1 MGKLINFYQDK
12 FIVIPKKILLDKR
25 IDVLCK
31 GLLCTIYAL
40 PANLPIT
47 VECLC
52 AQIPDID
59 TLHVQ
64 KILENLS
71 AYGYLACVEKDGEEI
86 WKTI

>member
-1 MGKLINFYQDK
+1 MGKLINFFQDK
-12 FIVIPKKILLDKR
+12 FAVIPKEILLDKR
-25 IDVLCK
+25 MDSSCK

-40 PANLPIT
+40 PKNQPIT
-47 VECLC
+47 VDSLC
-52 AQIPDID
+52 SQIPDSD

-86 WKTI
+86 WQTI